1 MNGFTPSEFTT
12 LLDEL
17 LARGGESDGESPTR
31 PSVSFGFVTP
41 DAAVE
46 ELWKSVPTDFVAKVY
61 GESAERETL
70 DAAPGIETPEPEQPL
85 PSIEPDDIAA
95 ELRMANARWPRDFD
109 RIRREFAL
117 QNHPDKVEPHL
128 RERAVVRMQLAN
140 MMIDREKRKA
150 SGRA

>member
-1 MNGFTPSEFTT
+1 MNGFTTRDFAS
-12 LLDEL
+12 LLDDL
-17 LARGGESDGESPTR
+17 LARTEQEDETSAK

-61 GESAERETL
+61 GEAAEREAL
-70 DAAPGIETPEPEQPL
+70 GAAPGMETPEPEPL
-85 PSIEPDDIAA
+85 PSVEPEDIAA

-117 QNHPDKVEPHL
+117 HNHPDKVEAHL
-128 RERAVVRMQLAN
+128 RDRAVVRMQIAN

-150 SGRA
+150 AARGD